1 MEEWKKIKEGN
12 MKCKPTMSDVM
23 YWLRIGS
30 SYVLSFKSRT
40 HEIQE
45 QSKQTAPCLLPHD
58 ALCAFSI
65 IADISMCEHLF
76 CACSR
81 WCRSFFSSLF
91 LSLHFAFSFFSYS
104 RTPLQPCNIVVKS
117 DSCSL
122 ILTVLPA
129 FIVIFHLYRERYAT
143 LRLFYDIIWVSVCI
157 ATVIE
162 NCYESTSQ
170 RIQSTCVC
178 VWVCV
183 CVLFFMMNSHR
194 CILFNKWI
202 CDSDRCFLV
211 RSFVRFWMLCALL
224 MCSYKSL
231 VFMVCIWNAANVIMA
246 GVVPLRESLFEL
258 KLSWLALTYENV
270 CLCLY
275 IYAF

>member
-40 HEIQE
+40 HKIQE

-91 LSLHFAFSFFSYS
+91 ISLHFAFSFFSYS

-178 VWVCV
+178 ECVSVCFFLWWIHIDV
-183 CVLFFMMNSHR
+183 YFSINEYVIRIVVFLFG
-194 CILFNKWI
+194 L
-202 CDSDRCFLV
+202 
-211 RSFVRFWMLCALL
+211 LCAFG
-224 MCSYKSL
+224 CY
-231 VFMVCIWNAANVIMA
+231 
-246 GVVPLRESLFEL
+246 VPF
-258 KLSWLALTYENV
+258 
-270 CLCLY
+270 
-275 IYAF
+275 